1 MELAFAASPHPV
13 SLSALHTLPE
23 AHAGEDDMHDPSTPA
38 RFVVSQGGEISDDSH
53 GGGIVTCPRGGLDF
67 APGRIRGGGLPELW
81 TVTV

>member
-1 MELAFAASPHPV
+1 
-13 SLSALHTLPE
+13 
-23 AHAGEDDMHDPSTPA
+23 MHDPSTPA